1 MAKQK
6 FRALGPIG
14 KPGKPD
20 YKEGDTL
27 ELDPEDDNTKRLIRV
42 GAIAE
47 ASQTAAPS
55 QPAGGTAPAFDPT
68 NVADDELKGLNRDS
82 LVLVAQHEGVEKIG
96 DKNMAE
102 LIDEIL
108 EIRKGKE

>member
-6 FRALGPIG
+6 FRATGPIG
-14 KPGKPD
+14 KPGSPEF
-20 YKEGDTL
+20 KEGDVL
-27 ELDPEDDNTKRLIRV
+27 ELDPEDENTKRLIRV

-47 ASQTAAPS
+47 PAQVAAPA
-55 QPAGGTAPAFDPT
+55 QTGPAEPAAFDPT